1 MTPTF
6 NEAEALARL
15 GDNKDL
21 LLKISAYFVAYAQG
35 QISELRDAYIGDDT
49 ERLRFLT
56 HRMLG
61 SLANFGTSR
70 AYQAA
75 HSLQSLL
82 DENTG
87 DGKDGVTAT
96 YQEMMRELETFR
108 KELAVYSD
116 GVTPPDINS

>member
-1 MTPTF
+1 MNPSF

-35 QISELRDAYIGDDT
+35 QIGELRDAYIGDDT

-70 AYQAA
+70 AYKAA
-75 HSLQSLL
+75 HDLQTLL
-82 DENTG
+82 DERAGT
-87 DGKDGVTAT
+87 DKDGFTAT
-96 YQEMMRELETFR
+96 YQKFMRELETLR
-108 KELAVYSD
+108 QELAVYSD
-116 GVTPPDINS
+116 GVQPPDISS